1 VPLPMWRGR
10 TRRNLLL
17 WHESVLRVHR
27 LPTPMALHEDIGP
40 DIVTLVLFAMFEL
53 FCSALPVTTAVSPNT
68 RTFTSERV

>member
-1 VPLPMWRGR
+1 
-10 TRRNLLL
+10 
-17 WHESVLRVHR
+17 